1 MLVLRRPV
9 HVMIA
14 MPAMMMLC
22 LAACITGSNDRKA
35 SEVVE
40 RSFSIADSSIVM
52 VDGFVGDVTVRPG
65 AAGAVRIVATKRAD
79 TEAGLA
85 EIGLT
90 MTTPDTG
97 AYVKATGPSQAH
109 GHAVDF
115 EITVPA
121 GIVLRIAIGVGEFDV
136 DAPANVIIALTT
148 GVGNIR
154 YDGRPISACKF
165 ATGVGNIRL
174 ELPADIGITLAATT
188 GVGDVDVEFP
198 VVGTV
203 TKRSV
208 VGTIGSGTEAEVVAT
223 TDVGNVDVER
233 K

>member
-1 MLVLRRPV
+1 M
-9 HVMIA
+9 
-14 MPAMMMLC
+14 
-22 LAACITGSNDRKA
+22 
-35 SEVVE
+35 
-40 RSFSIADSSIVM
+40 
-52 VDGFVGDVTVRPG
+52 
-65 AAGAVRIVATKRAD
+65 
-79 TEAGLA
+79 
-85 EIGLT
+85 
-90 MTTPDTG
+90 
-97 AYVKATGPSQAH
+97 
-109 GHAVDF
+109 
-115 EITVPA
+115 
-121 GIVLRIAIGVGEFDV
+121 
-136 DAPANVIIALTT
+136 
-148 GVGNIR
+148 GNIR